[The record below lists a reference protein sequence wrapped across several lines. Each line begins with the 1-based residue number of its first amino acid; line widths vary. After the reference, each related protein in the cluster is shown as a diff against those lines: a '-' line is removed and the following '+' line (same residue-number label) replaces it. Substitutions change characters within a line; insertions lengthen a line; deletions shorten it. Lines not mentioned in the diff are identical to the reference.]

1 MLIKTRIEY
10 SLKITNPSEIYSPTP
25 EETILEH
32 LRTIYEKKCMNLIYV
47 KKLHRIIK
55 RSLPNV
61 IKRDNA
67 NCAVRTNIIVE
78 ADVIKYDTYD
88 IIVGCKVFTDP
99 IQKGTIDF
107 QSAILCKN
115 DHAAIMINTSDKLS
129 SIQKD
134 QIIPVVVGGISYGNQ
149 KHMIRVNAYPFIP
162 IIQSEV
168 IYKIEPLSE
177 ENKQYLQ
184 ESVYSQLNKVLEERE
199 EILKDSKKKK
209 RWDFFNDLMY
219 PYKKPKDVIEK
230 KIKHSFFPITDME
243 QSGYIIQSSKHP
255 MHHMECIRLE
265 SEPDTFII
273 EKSINV
279 YEIYIMNVMKFI
291 DVINKL
297 TLCYENDTVFQSH
310 QNIFNIYKDN
320 KYE

>member
-1 MLIKTRIEY
+1 MLIKSRIELI
-10 SLKITNPSEIYSPTP
+10 LKITDTGEIYAKDRDQM
-25 EETILEH
+25 LMQH
-32 LRTIYEKKCMNLIYV
+32 VKLIYEKKCMNLVYIE
-47 KKLHRIIK
+47 KIHRIIK
-55 RSLPNV
+55 RSLFNT
-61 IKRDNA
+61 IKRDTT
-67 NCAVRTNIIVE
+67 NCAIRVNAIFE
-78 ADVIKYDTYD
+78 ADVIKYDMYD
-88 IIVGCKVFTDP
+88 IIVGCKVITDP

-107 QSAILCKN
+107 QNAILCKN

-149 KHMIRVNAYPFIP
+149 KNMIRVNAYPFIP
-162 IIQSEV
+162 ILQSEV

-184 ESVYSQLNKVLEERE
+184 ETVYSQLNRVLEEKE
-199 EILKDSKKKK
+199 EILKDTKKKK
-209 RWDFFNDLMY
+209 RWEFFNDLLY
-219 PYKKPKDVIEK
+219 PYKTLKEVLPK
-230 KIKHSFFPITDME
+230 KIKHSFFSITNMD
-243 QSGYIIQSSKHP
+243 QSGYILQSSKHP
-255 MHHMECIRLE
+255 MHHMECITLE
-265 SEPDTFII
+265 TEPESFII

-279 YEIYIMNVMKFI
+279 YEIYIMNTIKYI
-291 DVINKL
+291 DVVNKI